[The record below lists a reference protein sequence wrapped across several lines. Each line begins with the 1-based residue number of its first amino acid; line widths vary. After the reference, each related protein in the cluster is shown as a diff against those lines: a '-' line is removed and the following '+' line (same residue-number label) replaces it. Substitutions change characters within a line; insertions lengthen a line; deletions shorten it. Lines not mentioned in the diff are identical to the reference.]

1 MWAQLDDVILSLWV
15 IKQLQGHVGR
25 RTQSSGTRWDRGKSP
40 ITPIPP
46 VSVITQQSVTSR
58 GPCLQC
64 MTLQERSHN
73 QDITLSD
80 LYLFLFL
87 ASTLVKI
94 FVIIWVSGMIPSWLE
109 NTLFFLSLRFVLWTR
124 IWYTLVPWAL
134 EKSMFQREI
143 CKCWSEHTG
152 WWCSWLYAHTS
163 DFLASCRSGG

>member
-1 MWAQLDDVILSLWV
+1 MWAEEPSPVGPAETEESLQLHPSLQSLSSPSR
-15 IKQLQGHVGR
+15 VG
-25 RTQSSGTRWDRGKSP
+25 
-40 ITPIPP
+40 
-46 VSVITQQSVTSR
+46 
-58 GPCLQC
+58 GPCLQR

-73 QDITLSD
+73 QNITLSD

-94 FVIIWVSGMIPSWLE
+94 FVIIWVSGLIPSWLE
-109 NTLFFLSLRFVLWTR
+109 DTLFFLSLRFVLWTR

-143 CKCWSEHTG
+143 YKCWSEHTS